1 MFESSACDFLV
12 MGHFE
17 SPLAGFRR
25 FRFGAYTQRISV
37 PPSCAETHAKL

>member
-17 SPLAGFRR
+17 SPPGRIPALPLWG
-25 FRFGAYTQRISV
+25 YTQRISV